1 MVWPITAGGL
11 VWLWDEHGRPARMAS
26 QRKVRPA
33 DFFVNK
39 ESRDEY
45 YLLLQ
50 LRITPPWLASGWGV
64 GVAVFPEREKVLAR
78 IPRARGGS
86 FSLEHQHDTVAALRR
101 LELRHNHRNQ

>member
-50 LRITPPWLASGWGV
+50 LRVTPPWLASGWGV
-64 GVAVFPEREKVLAR
+64 GVAVFPEREKVHA
-78 IPRARGGS
+78 
-86 FSLEHQHDTVAALRR
+86 LEEAHLVWNINMTL
-101 LELRHNHRNQ
+101 